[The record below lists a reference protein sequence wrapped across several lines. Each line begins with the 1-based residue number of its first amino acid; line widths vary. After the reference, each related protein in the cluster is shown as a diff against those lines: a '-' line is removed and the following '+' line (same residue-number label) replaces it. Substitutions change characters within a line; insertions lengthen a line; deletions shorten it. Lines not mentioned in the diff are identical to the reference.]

1 MENVKNEF
9 EVTSGEIVCSDPCYT
24 IDPPTWCQGIV
35 KARNGKWIS
44 EVKISDEGSWGKRI
58 AELKIYHSDIADKF
72 LSEMGNIHLLNFS
85 AGVDSG
91 QFGFFDRGTYR
102 NDDSVSDLVKYDF
115 GTNYIKDESGDEWY
129 RACCYITLEHEQFGV
144 LPNGAVSS
152 SGFGDGCY
160 DVFGAKDENGDYI
173 YLHVVFIGEDN
184 EDEDDDDFWGDEEE

>member
-9 EVTSGEIVCSDPCYT
+9 EVTSGEIVCSDPCY
-24 IDPPTWCQGIV
+24 DLDTWCQGIV
-35 KARNGKWIS
+35 KARNGKWIA
-44 EVKISDEGSWGKRI
+44 EVEISDEGSWGKRI

-72 LSEMGNIHLLNFS
+72 LSEMGKIDLLNFS

-115 GTNYIKDESGDEWY
+115 GANYVKDESGDEWY

-152 SGFGDGCY
+152 SGFGDGSY
-160 DVFGAKDENGDYI
+160 DVFGAKDENGEYI
-173 YLHVVFIGEDN
+173 YLHVVFIGEEE